1 LYFAGCTEDDL
12 SDFFEDLRDD
22 GGTGSNHSFVM
33 YDKDSTLIAI
43 CLNSIDEIGA
53 KDGQHF
59 RRGLGTQ
66 LIELAIEEAV
76 ENDCAFIVSATTAV
90 ASQN

>member
-1 LYFAGCTEDDL
+1 MEKHIQFFFSFCHHSENILVSLRRTEVFIPLYFASCTEDDL

-53 KDGQHF
+53 KDGVQIDSIH
-59 RRGLGTQ
+59 
-66 LIELAIEEAV
+66 
-76 ENDCAFIVSATTAV
+76 
-90 ASQN
+90 